1 VATEKNRGD
10 ALVIPKNGG
19 FEGLDLRINP
29 KSLQHEI
36 VEKLRSAILAGL
48 FKPGD
53 RLVEATLC
61 ASLGVSRPSL
71 REALRSLEAEK
82 LIVMVPN
89 RGPQIPVLSWEDAQ
103 HIYHVREILEG
114 EAAAL
119 CASLITQAE
128 TQELAGALDA
138 FRDAVAMDD
147 AAFRIAATDRFY
159 DIVIRCSANPIIGE
173 IIERLRARINFLR
186 GRSMSQPGRTKH
198 SLEEMEAIFQA
209 IQSKRPDAARAAA
222 RLHIAN
228 ARQASKGS
236 FPRLPGPRKS

>member
-1 VATEKNRGD
+1 VATEKSRRD
-10 ALVIPKNGG
+10 ALGIPKN
-19 FEGLDLRINP
+19 EGSEAFDLRINA

-36 VEKLRSAILAGL
+36 VEKLRSAILAGI

-53 RLVEATLC
+53 RLIEATLC

-71 REALRSLEAEK
+71 REALRSLEAER
-82 LIVMVPN
+82 LIEMVPN

-119 CASLITQAE
+119 CASSITQAE
-128 TQELAGALDA
+128 IQELADALDA
-138 FRDAVAMDD
+138 FRDAVEMDD

-173 IIERLRARINFLR
+173 IVERLRARINFLR

-198 SLEEMEAIFQA
+198 SLEEMTAIFLA
-209 IQSKRPDAARAAA
+209 VQSRDPGAARAAA
-222 RLHIAN
+222 RLHIAS
-228 ARQASKGS
+228 ARKASKMS
-236 FPRLPGPRKS
+236 FE